1 MIVPLLLAKKGP
13 AVAVALK
20 LTGFASTLSRALKKT
35 FTCQRPRE
43 VCGRATLTAVTEPA
57 GGVSSKSTAPL
68 QVSLKMIGD
77 VFSPVEE
84 SIVAVPLP
92 RSVM

>member
-1 MIVPLLLAKKGP
+1 MFRSCSRRREP

-20 LTGFASTLSRALKKT
+20 LTGLASTLSRALKKT
-35 FTCQRPRE
+35 VTCQRPRE
-43 VCGRATLTAVTEPA
+43 VRGSASLMAVNEPVGA
-57 GGVSSKSTAPL
+57 VASKSTAPL
-68 QVSLKMIGD
+68 QLSLKMIAD

-92 RSVM
+92 RSAV